1 MTDNSLLPPL
11 LAAESHFQALAAQ
24 AARLQQI
31 DLTPLLVYLLDM
43 TEASALPWLAEQLA
57 LTGVNGWSLAESDD
71 ARRAMLKSAITL
83 HRYKGTPWSIRAM
96 IRALGFGEVTITEG
110 GAALKPEQATAYPD
124 GETHWALYRVILN
137 QLITNDQAA
146 KLRETLAAFAPARS
160 ELVALDYTAVPLRYN
175 AQTTYHGRYN
185 HGSS

>member
-11 LAAESHFQALAAQ
+11 LAAEKHFQALAAQ
-24 AARLQQI
+24 AAWLQQI

-124 GETHWALYRVILN
+124 S
-137 QLITNDQAA
+137 
-146 KLRETLAAFAPARS
+146 ETLAAFAPARS

-175 AQTTYHGRYN
+175 AQTTYNGRYN

>member
-1 MTDNSLLPPL
+1 MTDSTLLPPL
-11 LAAESHFQALAAQ
+11 LAAEKHFQALATQ

-83 HRYKGTPWSIRAM
+83 RRWRPLHPRESNWWRWIIRRCRCAITIKRPTTGTIIM
-96 IRALGFGEVTITEG
+96 
-110 GAALKPEQATAYPD
+110 AAVNSMQK
-124 GETHWALYRVILN
+124 N
-137 QLITNDQAA
+137 LINRR
-146 KLRETLAAFAPARS
+146 K
-160 ELVALDYTAVPLRYN
+160 
-175 AQTTYHGRYN
+175 QTTL
-185 HGSS
+185 